1 MMVYTLPGTKIH
13 FSTGEDKEKQELGII
28 VGETGLYTID
38 LRGTDWDDRSITYFR
53 VDPKSM
59 DIIESNPAG
68 HLILILAHEEI
79 EPV

>member
-1 MMVYTLPGTKIH
+1 MMIYTLPGTKIYIN
-13 FSTGEDKEKQELGII
+13 TGEEHSDAQGII

-38 LRGTDWDDRSITYFR
+38 LRETDWNDRSITTFK

-79 EPV
+79 KPV